1 MTKPQ
6 LIAELKAKGIKG
18 YSKLNKAELIFLL
31 KEGTKS
37 VEPVVPAKRIIKPF
51 SSSKLTKFIAAGP
64 YGFNEGDYTR
74 ATAPQGIIRTIP
86 FRPQYSDAMSSIL
99 NRASTQTRGRQRRY
113 SGSIW
118 VGSEESRLKER
129 ESRRLKRL
137 DSGYRMTDSNTGEET
152 IIYDDDGPTKEKYIE
167 LLADY
172 GVVGVEKFN
181 KSKLGDFFSDVL
193 RIEQDI
199 GMGAFRNANIGFKNG
214 KIFKK
219 MK

>member
-86 FRPQYSDAMSSIL
+86 FRPQYSDAMSSNL
-99 NRASTQTRGRQRRY
+99 NRRRRQRRY
-113 SGSIW
+113 SGQRY
-118 VGSEESRLKER
+118 VGSEESRLKDRER
-129 ESRRLKRL
+129 RRLKRL
-137 DSGYRMTDSNTGEET
+137 DSGYRMMDSNTGEET

>member
-86 FRPQYSDAMSSIL
+86 FRPQYSDAMSSNL
-99 NRASTQTRGRQRRY
+99 NRRRRQRRY
-113 SGSIW
+113 SGQRY
-118 VGSEESRLKER
+118 VGSEESRLKDR
-129 ESRRLKRL
+129 EQRRLKRL

>member
-86 FRPQYSDAMSSIL
+86 FRPQYSDAMSSNL
-99 NRASTQTRGRQRRY
+99 NRRRRQRRY
-113 SGSIW
+113 SGQRY
-118 VGSEESRLKER
+118 VGSEESRLKDRER
-129 ESRRLKRL
+129 RRLKRL

>member
-86 FRPQYSDAMSSIL
+86 FRPQYSDAMSSNL
-99 NRASTQTRGRQRRY
+99 NRRRRQRRY
-113 SGSIW
+113 SGQRY
-118 VGSEESRLKER
+118 VGSEESRLKDR
-129 ESRRLKRL
+129 EQRRLKRL

-152 IIYDDDGPTKEKYIE
+152 IVYDDDGPTKEKYIE

>member
-37 VEPVVPAKRIIKPF
+37 VEPVVPAKRIIKSF

-86 FRPQYSDAMSSIL
+86 FRPQYSDAMSSNL
-99 NRASTQTRGRQRRY
+99 NRRRRQRRY
-113 SGSIW
+113 SGQRY
-118 VGSEESRLKER
+118 VGSEESRLKDR
-129 ESRRLKRL
+129 EQRRLKRL